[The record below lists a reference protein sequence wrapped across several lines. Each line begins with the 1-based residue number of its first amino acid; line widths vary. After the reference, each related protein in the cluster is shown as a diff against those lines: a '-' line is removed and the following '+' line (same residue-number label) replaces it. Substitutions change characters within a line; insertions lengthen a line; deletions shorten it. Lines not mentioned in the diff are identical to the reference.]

1 MRARI
6 LLTST
11 LFAAAGCAAIAGTR
25 DDLVLVSDEPTD
37 AAADAPLVDEAGVTC
52 REGQTVCSGSCV
64 TLATDPLHCGACGE
78 ECRADRVCDEGKCSS
93 GCGSNLTNCSGSC
106 VNLQSDAEYCG
117 SCGTACAA
125 DQTCTLGVC
134 VASLCQGSLTRCG
147 ALCVD
152 TTQDPRNCG
161 ECDKGCGPRQRCQD
175 STCVA
180 M

>member
-6 LLTST
+6 LLTCA

-25 DDLVLVSDEPTD
+25 DDLVLVDDGPGD
-37 AAADAPLVDEAGVTC
+37 AAADGLVDEAGVTC

-64 TLATDPLHCGACGE
+64 TLATDPKHCGACGE
-78 ECRADRVCDEGKCSS
+78 ECRADRVCDEGRCSS
-93 GCGSNLTNCSGSC
+93 GCGGNLTNCSGSC
-106 VNLQSDAEYCG
+106 ADLQSDPDHCG
-117 SCGTACAA
+117 SCTVACEA

-152 TTQDPRNCG
+152 TSQDPRNCG
-161 ECDKGCGPRQRCQD
+161 ACGKSCGPRQRCED